1 MAEHC
6 HDILEQHSYR
16 SLERSDI
23 NGFWDEA
30 CSFYA
35 MDYYSVICFDSR
47 KKDLVPLFPKFLY

>member
-6 HDILEQHSYR
+6 YDILEQRSYR

-23 NGFWDEA
+23 NGSQDEA

-35 MDYYSVICFDSR
+35 KDYYSVICFSSR
-47 KKDLVPLFPKFLY
+47 KKDLFPLFPKFIY